1 MILNGVMNYVDV
13 FLLAEACAF
22 PRRLPYSAPVPL
34 IPPWV
39 QRDVLSS
46 LSESLPTNLAAATE
60 SPAAVP
66 WQQNDGLI
74 EWCEAGTLVKSR
86 PVRFDESYLCFLFT

>member
-1 MILNGVMNYVDV
+1 MESEWRQNPLMSDIFSSSTILNRVMNYVDV

-34 IPPWV
+34 ILPWV
-39 QRDVLSS
+39 QGAVLSS
-46 LSESLPTNLAAATE
+46 LSESLPTNLAAAAE

-66 WQQNDGLI
+66 
-74 EWCEAGTLVKSR
+74 
-86 PVRFDESYLCFLFT
+86 